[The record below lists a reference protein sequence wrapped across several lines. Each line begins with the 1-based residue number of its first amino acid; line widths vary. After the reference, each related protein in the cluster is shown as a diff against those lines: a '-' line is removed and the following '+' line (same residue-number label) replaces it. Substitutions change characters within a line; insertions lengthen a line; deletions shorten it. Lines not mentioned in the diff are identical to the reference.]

1 MMFLSF
7 SHLQKSVHISSIIH
21 LQVPL
26 SLFNLHFIGFDT
38 MTPPESFGQALR
50 PSFEAGQAAIRTS
63 KAFEGEAA
71 AVEGWG
77 DVYIYNIHISTELLY
92 LYNEDIYIY
101 TYVYMYM
108 YICTDVDIYIYIHI
122 FKDCRCQTVSM
133 RRTWGWSLAK
143 MVDSTNQDVES
154 FQRKIG

>member
-77 DVYIYNIHISTELLY
+77 DVYIYNIHVSTELLY

-101 TYVYMYM
+101 THMCTCICIYVQML
-108 YICTDVDIYIYIHI
+108 IYIYTYLKIAGVKQYPCEGHGDDHSRKWWI
-122 FKDCRCQTVSM
+122 PPTK
-133 RRTWGWSLAK
+133 TWNLSK
-143 MVDSTNQDVES
+143 E
-154 FQRKIG
+154 R

>member
-7 SHLQKSVHISSIIH
+7 SQQKSVHIPSIIH

-26 SLFNLHFIGFDT
+26 SLFNLHFIGYFPIYSTVNRRFSPPFIGFDA

-71 AVEGWG
+71 AVEG
-77 DVYIYNIHISTELLY
+77 
-92 LYNEDIYIY
+92 
-101 TYVYMYM
+101 
-108 YICTDVDIYIYIHI
+108 
-122 FKDCRCQTVSM
+122 
-133 RRTWGWSLAK
+133 
-143 MVDSTNQDVES
+143 
-154 FQRKIG
+154 